1 MMDPVVRAIYYVVL
15 RNGASHNINGDH
27 EADHIIN
34 EALDDAHTRLP
45 WGDKDWEDK
54 WSVIA
59 LKGLMKKLI

>member
-1 MMDPVVRAIYYVVL
+1 MISPVLRAIYYVVL

-34 EALDDAHTRLP
+34 EALDDAP